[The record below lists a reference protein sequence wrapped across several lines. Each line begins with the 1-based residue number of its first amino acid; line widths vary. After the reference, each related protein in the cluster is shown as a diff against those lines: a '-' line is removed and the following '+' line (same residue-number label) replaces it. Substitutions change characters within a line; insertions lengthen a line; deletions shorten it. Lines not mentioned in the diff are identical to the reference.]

1 MVQQVRPIV
10 SQTWG
15 FEIGSQHPPKK
26 TDIFINTCDP
36 TGIKGDRKIGAA
48 C

>member
-1 MVQQVRPIV
+1 MAQQVRPIV
-10 SQTWG
+10 SQTWE

-26 TDIFINTCDP
+26 TDIFINVCGP
-36 TGIKGDRKIGAA
+36 TAIKGDRKIDAA